1 MELIRERLF
10 RYVAVF
16 VLRRL
21 RWCDHRPETQGKKKE
36 KSIYCREG
44 ERDQSKNEIFKLYL
58 YFSLSIDLDLIMIFY
73 LRLKKNVIMDAGAI
87 MGHVFCHIY
96 FFYDHYLCPMQCKH
110 T

>member
-36 KSIYCREG
+36 KSIYCRES

-58 YFSLSIDLDLIMIFY
+58 YLNLSIDLDLIMIF
-73 LRLKKNVIMDAGAI
+73 LFTTEKNVIMDTGAI
-87 MGHVFCHIY
+87 IGHVFCHL
-96 FFYDHYLCPMQCKH
+96 FFMITFSVPMQCKH